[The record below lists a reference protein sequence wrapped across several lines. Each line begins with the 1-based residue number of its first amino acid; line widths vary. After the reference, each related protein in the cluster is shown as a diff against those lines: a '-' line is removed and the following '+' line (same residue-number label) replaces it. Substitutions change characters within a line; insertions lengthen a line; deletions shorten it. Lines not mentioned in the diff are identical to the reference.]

1 MKSKSRITPL
11 ERLYRLLVQDKR
23 EVFYVLFFAIL
34 NGAIGLALPLGFQA
48 IINLVMGGRPSA
60 SWWVL
65 VGVVLAAILFAGVL
79 QIFQMQITEL
89 LQQRIF
95 VRSAIEFSYRIPRFH
110 PKGLIGDHPPELVN
124 RFFDTLTVQKAMPKV
139 LLEASTSILQIFFGL
154 LLLSIYHP
162 LFVVAGAVVVF
173 LVVVIFRTTWK
184 RGLRT
189 SLEESTHKYEVAYW
203 LEQMANAMNTFKLA
217 GKSNWPDLQTKK
229 HTESWLGARKGHFKI
244 LVLQFAQLVGFRFI
258 LTAMLLIFGGIL
270 VFEQQ
275 MSIGQFVAV
284 EIVFLLITNNADKLI
299 KLAEPLFDTVT
310 ALEKIASV
318 LERPLEGDQ
327 GQNVSTDAKAWEL
340 EFTIDN
346 NESITAAAG
355 EKWAVMGYSGSG
367 RTRLLRSIAGLV
379 NDRMAEVKVEGV
391 QLDHLDLFGYR
402 CSIGDNFIQES
413 LIEAT
418 LRDNLTIGSKLVSDA
433 ELIKGLEQM
442 GLTKWFKKLPL
453 GLDQIISRES
463 EYITHF
469 DTQRL
474 VLLRALIRKSRV
486 LLLHDYIEQCE
497 KPLRQALLDAIFEQD
512 GTTLIASNRKDVIER
527 CDKVIVLRDGDLI
540 YSGPATGIPTNIAN
554 ELVL

>member
-1 MKSKSRITPL
+1 M
-11 ERLYRLLVQDKR
+11 LVQDKR

-162 LFVVAGAVVVF
+162 LFVVAGAVVVI
-173 LVVVIFRTTWK
+173 LVVLIFRTTWK

-189 SLEESTHKYEVAYW
+189 SLEESTHKYKVAYW

-463 EYITHF
+463 EFITHF

-497 KPLRQALLDAIFEQD
+497 KPLRQALLDAIFEQN